1 MPRVADDS
9 TSRGKQSHLGQVAVA
24 HHVRGVALVTMR
36 GEHDLS
42 SRTVLARALQLAAA
56 HSNVVVDLSE
66 CSFIDSMVINEFI
79 KTWTRASGEQ
89 IMLVPEYANLPH
101 LRGHVSPSNRR
112 IVSHGEG

>member
-9 TSRGKQSHLGQVAVA
+9 TSRGEQSHVGQVAVA

-42 SRTVLARALQLAAA
+42 TNGTRASAPAGCGAPERRRRPLRMLVHRLHGHQRV
-56 HSNVVVDLSE
+56 HQDLG
-66 CSFIDSMVINEFI
+66 
-79 KTWTRASGEQ
+79 RASGEQ
-89 IMLVPEYANLPH
+89 IMLVPEYANLPL
-101 LRGHVSPSNRR
+101 LRGYVSPSNRR